1 MGTGSRQTGAFFVNA
16 STPDFFERA
25 RGANYN
31 FSAMDY
37 RFRRK
42 KLRDQLHANTEALL
56 VTHLPNIRYL
66 SGFTGSAGVLVV
78 AGKNSILFTDGRYRQ
93 QAKDEASTSKVV
105 IANSSA
111 LVAAAKWITDR
122 KLHVIGIETEHMTVS
137 MRSALRRMLPVGTRL
152 RETRSEVE
160 SIRMVKDEEE
170 LQCIREAAR
179 LGSSLIDTAL
189 QAIRPGVTEIEVAA
203 EMEYD
208 ARQKGAEAMS
218 FDTIVASGE
227 RSALPHG
234 RASAARISRGFV
246 VLDFGVILA
255 GYCSDKTRTVYV
267 GKPSARDRQMY
278 EAVRE
283 AQQAAIDTVRAGIAA
298 GEVDSAARSVL
309 RRAKL
314 DKHFTHSTGHG
325 VGLDIHEPPRIGSNQ
340 MELLRAG
347 MVITIEPGV
356 YVAGEGGVRI
366 EDMVIVTE
374 QGCEVLWPATKDLIT
389 L

>member
-1 MGTGSRQTGAFFVNA
+1 
-16 STPDFFERA
+16 
-25 RGANYN
+25 
-31 FSAMDY
+31 MDY
-37 RFRRK
+37 RSRQK
-42 KLRDQLHANTEALL
+42 KLRDQLPANLDAMLI
-56 VTHLPNIRYL
+56 THLPNIRYL
-66 SGFTGSAGVLVV
+66 SGFTGSAGVLLG
-78 AGKNSILFTDGRYRQ
+78 AGKDSVLFTDGRYRQ
-93 QAKDEASTSKVV
+93 QAKDEASNSKVA
-105 IANSSA
+105 ISSSSA
-111 LVAAAKWITDR
+111 LVAAAKWIADR
-122 KLHVIGIETEHMTVS
+122 KLHVIGIEAEHMTVS
-137 MRSALRRMLPVGTRL
+137 MRSALRRMLPAGTRL
-152 RETRSEVE
+152 RETRSEIE

-170 LQCIREAAR
+170 LERIRDAAR

-189 QAIRPGVTEIEVAA
+189 RAIRPGVSEIEVAA

-218 FDTIVASGE
+218 FDTIVASGA

-234 RASAARISRGFV
+234 RASSARIDSGFV

-267 GKPSARDRQMY
+267 GKPSARDRQIY

-283 AQQAAIDTVRAGIAA
+283 AQQAAIDTVKAGINA

-325 VGLDIHEPPRIGSNQ
+325 VGLEIHESPRIGSNQ
-340 MELLRAG
+340 TEALRAG

-374 QGCEVLWPATKDLIT
+374 RGCEVLWPATKDLIT

>member
-1 MGTGSRQTGAFFVNA
+1 
-16 STPDFFERA
+16 
-25 RGANYN
+25 
-31 FSAMDY
+31 MDY
-37 RFRRK
+37 RFRQK
-42 KLRDQLHANTEALL
+42 KLWDQVSANIDALL
-56 VTHLPNIRYL
+56 VTQLPNIRYL

-78 AGKNSILFTDGRYRQ
+78 TGKSSVLFTDGRYRQ
-93 QAKDEASTSKVV
+93 QARAEASNSKVL

-111 LVAAAKWITDR
+111 LAAAAKWIADH
-122 KLHVIGIETEHMTVS
+122 KLRAIGIEAEHMTVS
-137 MRSALRRMLPVGTRL
+137 TRSALRRMIPAGTRL
-152 RETRSEVE
+152 REMWGEIE
-160 SIRMVKDEEE
+160 SLRMVKDEEE
-170 LQCIREAAR
+170 LRRIREAAR

-189 QAIRPGVTEIEVAA
+189 HAIRPGVSEIEVAA

-208 ARQKGAEAMS
+208 ARQKGAEGMS
-218 FDTIVASGE
+218 FDTIVASGA

-234 RASAARISRGFV
+234 RASSAHIGRGFV

-267 GKPSARDRQMY
+267 GKPTARDRQVY

-283 AQQAAIDTVRAGIAA
+283 AQQAAIDTVRAGITA

-309 RRAKL
+309 KRAKL

-325 VGLDIHEPPRIGSNQ
+325 VGLEIHEPPRIGSNQ
-340 MELLRAG
+340 KELLRAG

-366 EDMVIVTE
+366 EDMVIVTDL
-374 QGCEVLWPATKDLIT
+374 GCEVLWPTTKELIA

>member
-1 MGTGSRQTGAFFVNA
+1 
-16 STPDFFERA
+16 
-25 RGANYN
+25 
-31 FSAMDY
+31 MDY
-37 RFRRK
+37 RFRQK
-42 KLRDQLHANTEALL
+42 NVFDLISTKLDALL

-78 AGKNSILFTDGRYRQ
+78 AEKNCVLFTDGRYRQ
-93 QAKDEASTSKVV
+93 QAKDEASTSKVA
-105 IANSSA
+105 ISNSSA
-111 LVAAAKWITDR
+111 LEAVAQWIADHQLR
-122 KLHVIGIETEHMTVS
+122 VIGIEAEHMTVS
-137 MRSALRRMLPVGTRL
+137 MRSALRRILPAGTRL

-170 LQCIREAAR
+170 LNRIREAAR
-179 LGSSLIDTAL
+179 LGSGLVDTAL
-189 QAIRPGVTEIEVAA
+189 QAIRPGVSEIEVAA

-234 RASAARISRGFV
+234 RASSARIGRGFV

-267 GKPSARDRQMY
+267 GKPTARDRQMY

-314 DKHFTHSTGHG
+314 GKHFTHSTGHG
-325 VGLDIHEPPRIGSNQ
+325 VGLEIHEPPRIGSNQ
-340 MELLRAG
+340 TEPLRAG

-356 YVAGEGGVRI
+356 YMAGEGGVRI

-374 QGCEVLWPATKDLIT
+374 QGCEVLWPATRDLIT

>member
-1 MGTGSRQTGAFFVNA
+1 
-16 STPDFFERA
+16 
-25 RGANYN
+25 
-31 FSAMDY
+31 MDY
-37 RFRRK
+37 RLRQK
-42 KLRDQLHANTEALL
+42 KVFAEALARIDAL
-56 VTHLPNIRYL
+56 LITHLPNVRYL
-66 SGFTGSAGVLVV
+66 SGFSGSSGVLIVTGRSSV
-78 AGKNSILFTDGRYRQ
+78 LFTDGRYRQ
-93 QAKDEASTSKVV
+93 QAKQEATNSKAV

-111 LVAAAKWITDR
+111 LAAAAKWISDHQL
-122 KLHVIGIETEHMTVS
+122 KLIGIEAEHMTVS
-137 MRSALRRMLPVGTRL
+137 MRSALRRLLPAGTRL
-152 RETRSEVE
+152 RDTQGLVE
-160 SIRMVKDEEE
+160 AIRMVKDEDE

-179 LGSSLIDTAL
+179 LGSSLVDTAL
-189 QAIRPGVTEIEVAA
+189 RVIRPGVTEIEVAA

-218 FDTIVASGE
+218 FDTIVASGA

-234 RASAARISRGFV
+234 RASAATIGNGFV

-267 GKPSARDRQMY
+267 GKPTARDRQVY

-283 AQQAAIDTVRAGIAA
+283 AQQAAIDTVRAGITA

-309 RRAKL
+309 KRAKL

-325 VGLDIHEPPRIGSNQ
+325 VGLEIHEPPRIGSNQ
-340 MELLRAG
+340 KELLRAG

-366 EDMVIVTE
+366 EDMVIVTDL
-374 QGCEVLWPATKDLIT
+374 GCEVLWPTTKELIA

>member
-1 MGTGSRQTGAFFVNA
+1 
-16 STPDFFERA
+16 
-25 RGANYN
+25 
-31 FSAMDY
+31 MDY
-37 RFRRK
+37 HFRQKR
-42 KLRDQLHANTEALL
+42 LLHQVSAKIDALL
-56 VTHLPNIRYL
+56 VAHLPNIRYL

-78 AGKNSILFTDGRYRQ
+78 AGRSSILFTDGRYRQ
-93 QAKDEASTSKVV
+93 QAKEESRNSKVV

-111 LVAAAKWITDR
+111 LAAAAKWIGVH
-122 KLHVIGIETEHMTVS
+122 KPHVIGIEAEHMTVS
-137 MRSALRRMLPVGTRL
+137 MRSGLRRMLPAGARL
-152 RETRSEVE
+152 RDTYGLVET
-160 SIRMVKDEEE
+160 IRMVKDEEE
-170 LQCIREAAR
+170 LQRIREAAR
-179 LGSSLIDTAL
+179 LGSSLVDTAL
-189 QAIRPGVTEIEVAA
+189 RAIRPGVSEIEVAA

-218 FDTIVASGE
+218 FDTIVASGV

-234 RASAARISRGFV
+234 RASGATIGNGFV

-267 GKPSARDRQMY
+267 GKPTARDRQRY

-283 AQQAAIDTVRAGIAA
+283 AQQAAIDTVRAGITA

-309 RRAKL
+309 KRAKL

-325 VGLDIHEPPRIGSNQ
+325 VGLEIHEPPRIGSNQ
-340 MELLRAG
+340 KEQLRAG

-366 EDMVIVTE
+366 EDMVIVTDR
-374 QGCEVLWPATKDLIT
+374 GCEVLWPRTKELIT